1 MIDFIQIG
9 ANLGNNPYDIIW
21 TLSREKKWSGLLV
34 EPLPTVFEKLKE
46 NYSDVENLFFEQ
58 VAITSYN
65 GFTPLY
71 YSPEFVN
78 EGQQASVLPSMSLQ
92 NSDSRSHDGRRVAPV
107 PLNSAIM
114 YVRCYKLESLVDAY
128 EMTGKEFELLQI
140 DAEGLDGAI
149 IQCTDFNLA
158 RPKYIR
164 YESCHLEHLSA
175 VHDYLSPNDAVLQYL
190 AQFGYKEIPDMY
202 AHLFPQE
209 GAIDTMVMRC
219 E

>member
-34 EPLPTVFEKLKE
+34 EPLPGIFDKLKE

-58 VAITSYN
+58 VAITHYN

-71 YSPEFVN
+71 YSPEFEN
-78 EGQQASVLPSMSLQ
+78 EGQQASCLPSMSLE
-92 NSDSRSHDGRRVAPV
+92 NSAGLDRYGRAAAPV
-107 PLNSAIM
+107 PLNSSIM
-114 YVRCYKLESLVDAY
+114 YVRCYRLESLVDAY
-128 EMTGKEFELLQI
+128 DMTGKEFELLQI
-140 DAEGLDGAI
+140 DAEGLDGTI
-149 IQCTDFNLA
+149 IQSTDFNLV

-164 YESCHLEHLSA
+164 YESCHLE
-175 VHDYLSPNDAVLQYL
+175 YLAEAHGHMSSNEAVLQHL

-209 GAIDTMVMRC
+209 GSIDTMVVRC